1 MVFGTRMERKLVSIL
16 IADAIGSTSLGDRLD
31 PEGLRV
37 CSTLISRLWLVLSGR
52 GAERRTS
59 SSATPSAEPPSSLA
73 PNRRRCLSCARRE
86 VPACQLDHIVVTAA
100 KTQRRSNKD

>member
-59 SSATPSAEPPSSLA
+59 SSATPSAEPPLEPRPKSSSL
-73 PNRRRCLSCARRE
+73 PKLR
-86 VPACQLDHIVVTAA
+86 QT
-100 KTQRRSNKD
+100 RSASLPTGSHCGYGC